1 MKNILLAGAAA
12 LIFASCQQAATPE
25 TSEPEV
31 AAPEA
36 EAAET
41 TVKTSEKMAGAED
54 IGNRV
59 EVMMAIQSLDRPEA
73 DLEDDEIRKAA
84 AVLEF
89 TGVWPGMTVV
99 ELEAGSGYYT
109 ELFSRIVGKDG
120 KVYMQN
126 PHGFDKFIT
135 AEVFA
140 ARLGENGERL
150 ANVTHMRG
158 LFDNLDVA
166 TGSADMVTWV
176 LGPHEMFC
184 EPKDCGELGGVD
196 GAYAEIARVLKPGGK
211 FIALDHVAIGDDEAV
226 GGTLHRIQPDK
237 VKQRAEAVGLVFVKA
252 GKILHNTTD
261 DHTKSVFNPEVRRK
275 TDRFLHM
282 YVKPKK

>member
-1 MKNILLAGAAA
+1 MKHFLFASAAA
-12 LIFASCQQAATPE
+12 FIFAGCQQSVT
-25 TSEPEV
+25 
-31 AAPEA
+31 PEA
-36 EAAET
+36 ETAAPIQAKKI
-41 TVKTSEKMAGAED
+41 VKKASAED
-54 IGNRV
+54 IGNRG
-59 EVMMAIQSLDRPEA
+59 EVMMAIQSHDRPEA
-73 DLEDDEIRKAA
+73 DKTDDEIRKAA
-84 AVLEF
+84 EVLQF

-135 AEVFA
+135 PEVFA

-158 LFDNLDVA
+158 LFDKLDVEA
-166 TGSADMVTWV
+166 GSADIVTWI

-184 EPKDCGELGGVD
+184 APKDCGALGDVD

-211 FIALDHVAIGDDEAV
+211 FIALDHAAIGEDEAV

-237 VKQRAEAVGLVFVKA
+237 VRQRAEAVGLVFVKDSDVLA
-252 GKILHNTTD
+252 NKTD
-261 DHTKSVFNPEVRRK
+261 DHTKNVFDPEVRRK

-282 YVKPKK
+282 YEKPAK